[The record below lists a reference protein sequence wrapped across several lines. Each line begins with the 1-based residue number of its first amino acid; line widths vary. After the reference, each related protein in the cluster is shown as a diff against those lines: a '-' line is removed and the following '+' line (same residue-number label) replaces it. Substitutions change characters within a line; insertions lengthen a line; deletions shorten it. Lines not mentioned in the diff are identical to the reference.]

1 MTKLLRFFIF
11 PVNISAGFA
20 DQDLLTFG
28 AGDLHVGLVGAEVGF
43 TAAGAEGPAAGF
55 TNQRLLAK
63 AALDHLRQAIRESVD
78 WKGLTCAG
86 YAESLLSWF
95 GYAVYGVVRRIL
107 RNVRSSALD
116 PRGERRYRPAAF
128 LSLALSDEVS
138 RGLMFRVG
146 ARVGFGPNGGLET
159 EAPRLFQLG
168 PCRGAWAEPM
178 GRSGNTDAG
187 RGWAEGKEAKGGKG
201 NDKSMAG
208 RRSGSGIGE
217 RWGRG
222 SVAAAGPG
230 GA

>member
-43 TAAGAEGPAAGF
+43 TAAGAEGPATGF

-63 AALDHLRQAIRESVD
+63 AALDHLRQAIRESVG

-86 YAESLLSWF
+86 YAESLPSWF
-95 GYAVYGVVRRIL
+95 GYAVYGVARRIL

-116 PRGERRYRPAAF
+116 PRDTARYRPAAF

-146 ARVGFGPNGGLET
+146 ARGGLRT
-159 EAPRLFQLG
+159 KRRARNGSPAAVSAG
-168 PCRGAWAEPM
+168 TVPGGM
-178 GRSGNTDAG
+178 GRADGTIRQHG
-187 RGWAEGKEAKGGKG
+187 CRTGVGGGKG
-201 NDKSMAG
+201 GQAWQGQRQKHGWAS
-208 RRSGSGIGE
+208 
-217 RWGRG
+217 
-222 SVAAAGPG
+222 
-230 GA
+230 